1 MAAGP
6 TRVLLL
12 AGTTEA
18 AALAT
23 LLADRPGIEV
33 VASLAGRTTTP
44 APLPCEVRT
53 GGFGGPD
60 GLEHALSTGRFDALV
75 DATHAFARL
84 MPHHAAAAAAAAGVP
99 RLRLVRPPWRS
110 AAGDRWHDVDD
121 LTAAAAA
128 LAPMGA
134 RRVFLT
140 TGRLELAPF
149 AAVPGVHFVV
159 RSIERAD
166 PMPLPAA
173 ASTVVLARGPFTVDD
188 ELALLRAHRIDT
200 IVTRNSGG
208 DATSAKLTAARTLGT
223 RVVMVRRP
231 VPPPGPLAATPEAA
245 LRWLDGLPAGR

>member
-1 MAAGP
+1 VVAGP
-6 TRVLLL
+6 ARVLLL

-23 LLADRPGIEV
+23 LLANRPDLEV

-60 GLEHALSTGRFDALV
+60 GLAHALRDGGFHALV
-75 DATHAFARL
+75 DATHPFAGV
-84 MPHHAAAAAAAAGVP
+84 MPHHAAAAASAAGVP
-99 RLRLVRPPWRS
+99 RVRLVRPPWRP

-128 LAPMGA
+128 LARVGA

-149 AAVPGVHFVV
+149 ATVPGVHFVV
-159 RSIERAD
+159 RSIEPPD
-166 PMPLPAA
+166 PVPWPAA
-173 ASTVVLARGPFTVDD
+173 VSTVVLARGPFTVDD

-208 DATSAKLTAARTLGT
+208 DATAAKLTAARALGT

-231 VPPPGPLAATPEAA
+231 APPPGPLAATPEAA
-245 LRWLDGLPAGR
+245 LRWLDGLPARR